1 MERNFSLQSSF
12 NVPNTRY
19 IALDSFLVS
28 SPSFSSLL
36 PAIDDEIYRSR
47 NFLIDEA
54 KQRSLSFLL
63 ISIPAFLS
71 SKSTKFSAIFGEL
84 QWLQNVFVR
93 TLSFHRSISFVR
105 FHAFHFRNI
114 EFLCSYRT
122 YYHTTWNL
130 IHLIKMNL

>member
-1 MERNFSLQSSF
+1 MERNFSLQSLF

-28 SPSFSSLL
+28 SPSFSSFL

-63 ISIPAFLS
+63 ISIPTFLS

-84 QWLQNVFVR
+84 QRLQNVFVR
-93 TLSFHRSISFVR
+93 TLGFHRSISFVR
-105 FHAFHFRNI
+105 FRAFHFHNI
-114 EFLCSYRT
+114 KFLCSYERAT
-122 YYHTTWNL
+122 ARRET
-130 IHLIKMNL
+130 